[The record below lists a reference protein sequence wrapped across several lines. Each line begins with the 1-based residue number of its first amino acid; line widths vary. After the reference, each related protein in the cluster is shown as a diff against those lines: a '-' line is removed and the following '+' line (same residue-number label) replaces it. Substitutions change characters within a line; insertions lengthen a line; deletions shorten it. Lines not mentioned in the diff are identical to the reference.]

1 MEIPARRRE
10 SRGQRKQS
18 VPQSEA
24 SSKAQRADLIPHP
37 LLFSLTAK
45 AVFGAV
51 EEALDI
57 RRVLHDD
64 EHGDNHSENH
74 LAEVDAF
81 EVVFRAE
88 VAEHRKCTKQ
98 TATEDATDRH
108 VFRRDREENPE
119 CKCAKDSE
127 RRNSEE
133 HAKSCEHA
141 LTTAETGKASEAVA
155 ENHEKACDKRN
166 PCTVIG
172 TASGHLRF
180 AHFLSD
186 KRSEKALEQVH
197 EHNRE
202 RRLPAEH
209 AECIRETG
217 ILGAVVT
224 NVEILTFR
232 EFCYPYGAGDR
243 PQQVR
248 YWKTQ

>member
-1 MEIPARRRE
+1 MEIPALRRE
-10 SRGQRKQS
+10 SREQRKQS

-37 LLFSLTAK
+37 LLFSLTAE

-51 EEALDI
+51 EEALDV
-57 RRVLHDD
+57 RLVLHND
-64 EHGDNHSENH
+64 EHSDNHSENH

-98 TATEDATDRH
+98 TATKDTTDRH
-108 VFRRDREENPE
+108 IFRRSREENPE
-119 CKCAKDSE
+119 GKCAKDCE

-133 HAKSCEHA
+133 YAKSSEHT

-155 ENHEKACDKRN
+155 ENHEEASNKRN

-172 TASGHLRF
+172 ATSSDLCF

-186 KRSEKALEQVH
+186 KRSEKALEQIH
-197 EHNRE
+197 EHNWE

-209 AECIRETG
+209 AECIREAS

-224 NVEILTFR
+224 NIEILTFR

>member
-18 VPQSEA
+18 IPQSEA

-45 AVFGAV
+45 SVFGAV
-51 EEALDI
+51 EEALDV
-57 RRVLHDD
+57 RLVLHND
-64 EHGDNHSENH
+64 EHGDNHSKNH

-81 EVVFRAE
+81 KVVFRAE
-88 VAEHRKCTKQ
+88 IAKHREYAEQ
-98 TATEDATDRH
+98 TATKDATDRH
-108 VFRRDREENPE
+108 VLRRSREENPE
-119 CKCAKDSE
+119 SKCAKD
-127 RRNSEE
+127 RQGRNSEE
-133 HAKSCEHA
+133 HTKSSEHA
-141 LTTAETGKASEAVA
+141 LTTAETGKAGKAVA
-155 ENHEKACDKRN
+155 KNHEKACDKRN

-172 TASGHLRF
+172 TTSGHLRF

-186 KRSEKALEQVH
+186 KRSEKALEQIH
-197 EHNRE
+197 EHDRE

-209 AECIRETG
+209 AECIREAR
-217 ILGAVVT
+217 ILGAVIT